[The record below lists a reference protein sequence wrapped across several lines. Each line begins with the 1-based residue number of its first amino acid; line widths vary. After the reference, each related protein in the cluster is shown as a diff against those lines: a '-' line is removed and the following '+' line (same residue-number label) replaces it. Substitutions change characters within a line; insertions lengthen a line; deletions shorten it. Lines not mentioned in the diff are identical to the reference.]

1 MLKNKLL
8 FISPLIVLLVIAL
21 FGLTLIP
28 SVQQKP
34 KNLPMALVNE
44 DIGAVIPQQGKV
56 NMGDTITNM
65 LKKNITSTEGEV
77 PPVKWINVESKED
90 VLKGLDNQE
99 YYGALIIPKNFS
111 QKQSSLMT
119 SKPEKPEINIFI
131 NQGMNPVAANL
142 VGQMLNTMGNHLKNG
157 IQTQVLQGLE
167 KQNISLKPNQLT
179 PLTDPLQ
186 VNVENVNGVGTA
198 SMNGNAP
205 VALFQP
211 LWMSSIA
218 GAVVLF
224 FVANKLNFVN
234 QKQKLYTVLTQVIAG
249 IILGLVAGF
258 GLTWVAD
265 LLGVHISKFVDIS
278 LFLTITYFAF
288 FLLITAVLSWLG
300 IKGMPIFVLL
310 LFFGAPLLS
319 MAPEMMSTFYQDY
332 IYSWLPMRFMVEGL
346 RELFFFHRDFSFSGP
361 TSILLWISLGSF
373 FILLLSVLRVQ
384 GSYSKESS
392 YGHEETRATER

>member
-8 FISPLIVLLVIAL
+8 FISPLVVILVIAL

-34 KNLPMALVNE
+34 KNLPIALVNE

-56 NMGDTITNM
+56 NMGNTITNM
-65 LKKNITSTEGEV
+65 LKKNTTSTDGEV
-77 PPVKWINVESKED
+77 SLVKWINVESKED

-99 YYGALIIPKNFS
+99 YYGALIIPENFS

-119 SKPEKPEINIFI
+119 SKPEKPEISLLI
-131 NQGMNPVAANL
+131 NQGMNPAAANL
-142 VGQMLNTMGNHLKNG
+142 TSQMLNTMGDNLENG
-157 IQTQVLQGLE
+157 IQTQVLQGLA
-167 KQNISLKPNQLT
+167 KQNVSLKVNQLT
-179 PLTDPLQ
+179 LLTDPLQ

-198 SMNGNAP
+198 SMNGSAP

-224 FVANKLNFVN
+224 FVANKLTFVN
-234 QKQKLYTVLTQVIAG
+234 RKQKLYAMLTQVLAG
-249 IILGLVAGF
+249 TVLSLVAGF
-258 GLTWVAD
+258 GLAWISD
-265 LLGVHISKFVDIS
+265 LLGIQISNFMDIS

-300 IKGMPIFVLL
+300 MKGIPIFVLI

-319 MAPEMMSTFYQDY
+319 MAPEMMSTFYRDY

-346 RELFFFHRDFSFSGP
+346 RKLFFFHQGFSFSGT
-361 TSILLWISLGSF
+361 TSILLWIALGSF
-373 FILLLSVLRVQ
+373 FILVLSVLKVQ
-384 GSYSKESS
+384 GSASDKGY
-392 YGHEETRATER
+392 YEEKKARAIKG

>member
-1 MLKNKLL
+1 MKNKLL
-8 FISPLIVLLVIAL
+8 FISPLVVILVIAL

-34 KNLPMALVNE
+34 KNLPIALVNE

-56 NMGDTITNM
+56 NMGNTITNM
-65 LKKNITSTEGEV
+65 LKKNTTSTDGEV
-77 PPVKWINVESKED
+77 SLVKWINVESKED

-99 YYGALIIPKNFS
+99 YYGALIIPENFS

-119 SKPEKPEINIFI
+119 SKPEKPEISILI

-142 VGQMLNTMGNHLKNG
+142 TSQMLNKMGDNLENG
-157 IQTQVLQGLE
+157 IQTQVLQRLA
-167 KQNISLKPNQLT
+167 KQNVSLKVNQLT
-179 PLTDPLQ
+179 VLTDPLQ

-198 SMNGNAP
+198 SMNGSAP

-224 FVANKLNFVN
+224 FVANKLTFVN
-234 QKQKLYTVLTQVIAG
+234 RKQKLYAMLTQVLAG
-249 IILGLVAGF
+249 TVLSLVAGF
-258 GLTWVAD
+258 GLAWIAD
-265 LLGVHISKFVDIS
+265 LLGIQISNFMDIS

-288 FLLITAVLSWLG
+288 FLLITAILSWLG
-300 IKGMPIFVLL
+300 MKGIPIFVLI
-310 LFFGAPLLS
+310 LFFGAPLLA
-319 MAPEMMSTFYQDY
+319 MAPEMMSTFYRDY

-346 RELFFFHRDFSFSGP
+346 RELFFFHQSFSFSGP
-361 TSILLWISLGSF
+361 MSILLWIALGSF
-373 FILLLSVLRVQ
+373 FILILSVLKVQ
-384 GSYSKESS
+384 GSASDKGS
-392 YGHEETRATER
+392 YEEKKARATKG

>member
-1 MLKNKLL
+1 M
-8 FISPLIVLLVIAL
+8 VLLVIAL

-34 KNLPMALVNE
+34 KNLPIALVNE
-44 DIGAVIPQQGKV
+44 DIGVVIPQQGKV
-56 NMGDTITNM
+56 NMGNTITNM
-65 LKKNITSTEGEV
+65 LKKNITSTDGEAS
-77 PPVKWINVESKED
+77 PVKWIDVESKED

-119 SKPEKPEINIFI
+119 SKPEKPEISILI

-142 VGQMLNTMGNHLKNG
+142 TSQMLNTMGDNLENG
-157 IQTQVLQGLE
+157 IQTQVLQGLA
-167 KQNISLKPNQLT
+167 KQNVSLKANQLT
-179 PLTDPLQ
+179 VLTDPLQ

-224 FVANKLNFVN
+224 FVANKLTFVN
-234 QKQKLYTVLTQVIAG
+234 KKQKLYTVLTQVLAG
-249 IILGLVAGF
+249 TVLSLIAGF
-258 GLTWVAD
+258 GLTWIAD
-265 LLGVHISKFVDIS
+265 LLGIHISNFMGIS

-300 IKGMPIFVLL
+300 MKGIPIFVLI

-319 MAPEMMSTFYQDY
+319 MAPEMMSTFYRDY

-346 RELFFFHRDFSFSGP
+346 RELFFFHQGFSFSGP
-361 TSILLWISLGSF
+361 TSILLWIVLGSF
-373 FILLLSVLRVQ
+373 FILILSVLKVQ
-384 GSYSKESS
+384 GSASDKNS
-392 YGHEETRATER
+392 YGEEEARATKG

>member
-1 MLKNKLL
+1 M
-8 FISPLIVLLVIAL
+8 LLVIAL

-28 SVQQKP
+28 SVQQKS
-34 KNLPMALVNE
+34 KNLPIALVNE

-65 LKKNITSTEGEV
+65 LKKNITSTDGEV

-218 GAVVLF
+218 GAIVLF

-234 QKQKLYTVLTQVIAG
+234 RKQKLYTVLTQVIAG

-258 GLTWVAD
+258 GLTWIAD
-265 LLGVHISKFVDIS
+265 LLGIQISNFMDIS

-288 FLLITAVLSWLG
+288 FLLISAVLSWLG
-300 IKGMPIFVLL
+300 MKGIPIFVLI

-319 MAPEMMSTFYQDY
+319 MAPEMMSTFYRDY
-332 IYSWLPMRFMVEGL
+332 IYSWLPMRFMIEEL
-346 RELFFFHRDFSFSGP
+346 RDLFFFHQGFSFSGP
-361 TSILLWISLGSF
+361 TSILLWIALGSF
-373 FILLLSVLRVQ
+373 FILLLSVLKVQ
-384 GSYSKESS
+384 GSASDNGSYEKEESK
-392 YGHEETRATER
+392 ATKG

>member
-8 FISPLIVLLVIAL
+8 FISPLVVLLVIAL

-34 KNLPMALVNE
+34 KNLPIALVNE
-44 DIGAVIPQQGKV
+44 DIGVVIPQQGKV
-56 NMGDTITNM
+56 NMGNTITNM
-65 LKKNITSTEGEV
+65 LKKNITSTDGEAS
-77 PPVKWINVESKED
+77 PVKWIDVESKED

-119 SKPEKPEINIFI
+119 SKPEKPEISILI

-142 VGQMLNTMGNHLKNG
+142 TSQMLNTMGDNLENG
-157 IQTQVLQGLE
+157 IQTQVLQGLA
-167 KQNISLKPNQLT
+167 KQNVSLKANQLT
-179 PLTDPLQ
+179 VLTDPLQ
-186 VNVENVNGVGTA
+186 VNIENVNGVGTA

-224 FVANKLNFVN
+224 FVANKLTFVN
-234 QKQKLYTVLTQVIAG
+234 KKQKLYTVLTQVLAG
-249 IILGLVAGF
+249 TVLSLIAGF
-258 GLTWVAD
+258 GLTWIAD
-265 LLGVHISKFVDIS
+265 LLGIHISNFMGIS

-300 IKGMPIFVLL
+300 MKGIPIFVLI

-319 MAPEMMSTFYQDY
+319 MVPEMMSTFYRDY

-346 RELFFFHRDFSFSGP
+346 RELFFFHQGFSFSGP
-361 TSILLWISLGSF
+361 TSILLWIALGSF
-373 FILLLSVLRVQ
+373 FILILSVLKVQ
-384 GSYSKESS
+384 GSASDKNS
-392 YGHEETRATER
+392 YGEEEARATKG

>member
-8 FISPLIVLLVIAL
+8 FISPLVVLLVIAL

-34 KNLPMALVNE
+34 KNLPIALVNE
-44 DIGAVIPQQGKV
+44 DIGVVIPQQGKV
-56 NMGDTITNM
+56 NMGNTITNM
-65 LKKNITSTEGEV
+65 LKKNITSTDGEAS
-77 PPVKWINVESKED
+77 PVKWIDVESKED

-119 SKPEKPEINIFI
+119 SKPEKPEISILI

-142 VGQMLNTMGNHLKNG
+142 TSQMLNTMGDNLENG
-157 IQTQVLQGLE
+157 IQTQVLQGLA
-167 KQNISLKPNQLT
+167 KQNVSLKANQLT
-179 PLTDPLQ
+179 VLTDPLQ

-224 FVANKLNFVN
+224 FVANKLTFVN
-234 QKQKLYTVLTQVIAG
+234 KKQKLYTVLTQVLAG
-249 IILGLVAGF
+249 TVLSLIAGF
-258 GLTWVAD
+258 GLTWIAD
-265 LLGVHISKFVDIS
+265 LLGIHISNFMGIS

-300 IKGMPIFVLL
+300 MKGIPIFVLI

-319 MAPEMMSTFYQDY
+319 MAPEMMSTFYRDY

-346 RELFFFHRDFSFSGP
+346 RELFFFHQGFSFSGP
-361 TSILLWISLGSF
+361 TSILLWIVLGSF
-373 FILLLSVLRVQ
+373 FILILSVLKVQ
-384 GSYSKESS
+384 GSASDKNS
-392 YGHEETRATER
+392 YGEEEARATKG

>member
-8 FISPLIVLLVIAL
+8 FISPLVVLLVIAL

-34 KNLPMALVNE
+34 KNLPIALVNE
-44 DIGAVIPQQGKV
+44 DIGVVIPHQGKV
-56 NMGDTITNM
+56 NMGNTITNM
-65 LKKNITSTEGEV
+65 LKKNITSTDGEV
-77 PPVKWINVESKED
+77 PPVKWSDVESKED

-119 SKPEKPEINIFI
+119 SKPEKPEISILI
-131 NQGMNPVAANL
+131 NQGMNPVAAN
-142 VGQMLNTMGNHLKNG
+142 VTSQMLNTMGDNLENG
-157 IQTQVLQGLE
+157 IQTQVLQGLA
-167 KQNISLKPNQLT
+167 KQNVSLKANQLT
-179 PLTDPLQ
+179 VLTDPLQ
-186 VNVENVNGVGTA
+186 VNVKNVNGVGTA

-224 FVANKLNFVN
+224 FVANSLTFVN
-234 QKQKLYTVLTQVIAG
+234 KKQKLYTVLTQVLAG
-249 IILGLVAGF
+249 TVLSLVAGF
-258 GLTWVAD
+258 GLTWIAD
-265 LLGVHISKFVDIS
+265 LLGIRISNFMDIS

-300 IKGMPIFVLL
+300 MKGIPIFVLI

-319 MAPEMMSTFYQDY
+319 MAPEMMSTFYRDY
-332 IYSWLPMRFMVEGL
+332 IYSWLPIRFMVEGL
-346 RELFFFHRDFSFSGP
+346 RELFFFHQGFSFSSP
-361 TSILLWISLGSF
+361 TSILLWIALGSF
-373 FILLLSVLRVQ
+373 LMLILSVLKVQ
-384 GSYSKESS
+384 GSASDKSS
-392 YGHEETRATER
+392 YGKGEARATKG

>member
-65 LKKNITSTEGEV
+65 LKKNITSTKGEV

-218 GAVVLF
+218 GAVVIF

-392 YGHEETRATER
+392 YEDEEVRATER

>member
-1 MLKNKLL
+1 LLKNKLL
-8 FISPLIVLLVIAL
+8 FISPLVVLLVIAL

-34 KNLPMALVNE
+34 KNLPIALVNE
-44 DIGAVIPQQGKV
+44 DIGVVIPQQGKV
-56 NMGDTITNM
+56 NMGNTITNM
-65 LKKNITSTEGEV
+65 LKKNITSTDGEAS
-77 PPVKWINVESKED
+77 PVKWIDVESKED

-119 SKPEKPEINIFI
+119 SKPEKPEISILI

-142 VGQMLNTMGNHLKNG
+142 TSQMLNTMGDNLENG
-157 IQTQVLQGLE
+157 IQTQVLQGLA
-167 KQNISLKPNQLT
+167 KQNVSLKANQLT
-179 PLTDPLQ
+179 VLTDPLQ
-186 VNVENVNGVGTA
+186 VNIENVNGVGTA

-224 FVANKLNFVN
+224 FVANKLTFVN
-234 QKQKLYTVLTQVIAG
+234 KKQKLYTVLTQVLAG
-249 IILGLVAGF
+249 TVLSLIAGF
-258 GLTWVAD
+258 GLTWIAD
-265 LLGVHISKFVDIS
+265 LLGIHISNFMGIS

-300 IKGMPIFVLL
+300 MKGIPIFVLI

-319 MAPEMMSTFYQDY
+319 MVPEMMSTFYRDY

-346 RELFFFHRDFSFSGP
+346 RELFFFHQGFSFSGP
-361 TSILLWISLGSF
+361 TSILLWIALGSF
-373 FILLLSVLRVQ
+373 FILILSVLKVQ
-384 GSYSKESS
+384 GSASDKNS
-392 YGHEETRATER
+392 YGEEEARATKG